1 MTWVMSWLGN
11 TITTLGGW
19 DLDSNVALT
28 SCHPSSTHPSK
39 FRLSELLP
47 VLWFLSPS
55 LAAAWHTLIFQAEL
69 PIFHSGFQNSDKESP
84 YKMMSEVF
92 FFLSLGISVFNGNLL
107 HLSPKKKNQSAA
119 SEDLDKTSVL
129 GSYFWAHSW
138 SPCVLRRRRQR
149 KAQKGS
155 ASQGLDGGFLR
166 PQGNV
171 LEQTM
176 SWHMRAPNCVSSG
189 RFTISRMKHPQF
201 NSIRYNNIQ
210 IQSVLNTYIPPSW
223 LFSEMGSAT
232 NQQLVKL

>member
-84 YKMMSEVF
+84 SKMMSEVF
-92 FFLSLGISVFNGNLL
+92 FFLSLGISVFNGNLI
-107 HLSPKKKNQSAA
+107 HLSPKKKPECCIRGFGQNLCPGILFLGTQLITLCSEKKA
-119 SEDLDKTSVL
+119 SEK
-129 GSYFWAHSW
+129 
-138 SPCVLRRRRQR
+138 SPERQPFPGVGWR
-149 KAQKGS
+149 
-155 ASQGLDGGFLR
+155 
-166 PQGNV
+166 
-171 LEQTM
+171 
-176 SWHMRAPNCVSSG
+176 
-189 RFTISRMKHPQF
+189 
-201 NSIRYNNIQ
+201 
-210 IQSVLNTYIPPSW
+210 
-223 LFSEMGSAT
+223 FSEAPGERSWT
-232 NQQLVKL
+232 DDVLTHEST